1 MSGGLVGSLNVIE
14 FDGANC
20 DGKIE
25 AIVTGLI
32 IIYLIKWKDHN
43 IYNYFSIIFHG
54 FSLIKLNHFEGPH
67 QTPVNATAIKTNG
80 NKIKLEYQAKE
91 IGMHKMEIF
100 NDGKPILK
108 KPFFIEVCDP
118 SRVKISN
125 LQDGVVGRDQQFKG
139 FF

>member
-1 MSGGLVGSLNVIE
+1 
-14 FDGANC
+14 
-20 DGKIE
+20 
-25 AIVTGLI
+25 
-32 IIYLIKWKDHN
+32 
-43 IYNYFSIIFHG
+43 
-54 FSLIKLNHFEGPH
+54 
-67 QTPVNATAIKTNG
+67 
-80 NKIKLEYQAKE
+80 
-91 IGMHKMEIF
+91 MHKMEIF

>member
-43 IYNYFSIIFHG
+43 IYNQFSIIFHG